1 MVLRA
6 IAPIRTCYEIF
17 WFYGDSFPWP
27 SELLI
32 LRAKQM
38 VLEQGWATSAQQE
51 DTKETE
57 VTTAPLDISH
67 EMGNDFVLLPVAEV
81 RYTYQDSA
89 MSTEQLHQWCETDE
103 YANTAD
109 TRVVTES
116 AKGRKRRKP
125 ETADEAPTLLSPTDA
140 RAWASRMT
148 FRQRRPL
155 SGPWMRIPTESQRAW
170 PVAFATD
177 EAALEANIGVVV
189 TRSVSRF
196 EIICDW
202 EGTSTQDTA
211 PPTGYDPERVYDA

>member
-1 MVLRA
+1 
-6 IAPIRTCYEIF
+6 
-17 WFYGDSFPWP
+17 
-27 SELLI
+27 
-32 LRAKQM
+32 M

-51 DTKETE
+51 DTKEEE

-125 ETADEAPTLLSPTDA
+125 ETADEAPTLLSPTDT

-148 FRQRRPL
+148 FRQR
-155 SGPWMRIPTESQRAW
+155 
-170 PVAFATD
+170 
-177 EAALEANIGVVV
+177 
-189 TRSVSRF
+189 
-196 EIICDW
+196 
-202 EGTSTQDTA
+202 
-211 PPTGYDPERVYDA
+211 